1 MDPTT
6 YTALREDALAA
17 LADGQL
23 VRAIEALRS
32 LAEMLREGQVYARL
46 EELRETYDRLLAFFV
61 EGMPDP
67 DRQRMTEQFV
77 CQAYELADVLHRA
90 QRLATADTHYASVHG
105 VLQRMGVAARFADND
120 AVGCSPRQLF
130 EVAWTSDQWTA
141 ADLDAALAV
150 WEADCEDA
158 DLRLPLLVSG
168 VTLSQFYQFDALRL
182 RFLLTAAESP
192 HLAWQARALV
202 GIVLTFL
209 RHSKRIGRYPALIT
223 QTEMLLEKPAVRQG
237 LVDAQLNLLLTLES
251 GRIERSLREDIIPE
265 MMKQVR
271 EAKKNAQRSK
281 DFLAQHL
288 SADELLSDAALNP
301 EWDKDGKPSLFGQK
315 MRELHE
321 MQRKG
326 ADIFMS
332 SFKMFKQNFPF
343 FSVAANWFY
352 PYTTTHP
359 DLKDKTLPAHFD
371 RLFSHANLCDSDR
384 YSMSLLLSQMPMASG
399 PLEGPLGDKLKEA
412 LGSLPEATEE
422 AEDEAKLPDAQLADA
437 LRICIQDMHR
447 FCKLFR
453 HRDKEA
459 DPFTG
464 ELLLTNCPPFDAALS
479 DEETLERLANFTF
492 EEKHYAYALGYLNRL
507 PSTPA
512 RLQKAGY
519 AHQMLGDYAA
529 AIKQYEHALYIE
541 EDSPWTMR
549 QLAICLRLTGEYE
562 RALPYLERLDAEAGE
577 ASTTR
582 LLLLLADTYMRLEQY
597 NRALERLFKAD
608 YLFPGDAQTMRA
620 LAWCSLLTGKYE
632 QAERYYNKLETF
644 SADDLTNLGHLH
656 WLSGNPSAAAQ
667 SYLKSLRQSSPDRP
681 PKDFFAEDATM
692 LSARGITLADQ
703 RLMQD
708 YLYSQ
713 WLMRE

>member
-1 MDPTT
+1 MDSTT

-23 VRAIEALRS
+23 VRAMEALRS
-32 LAEMLREGQVYARL
+32 LAEMLREGQVRARL
-46 EELRETYDRLLAFFV
+46 EELRDTYSRLLAFFV
-61 EGMPDP
+61 QGMHDP

-77 CQAYELADVLHRA
+77 CQTYEMADVLHRA
-90 QRLATADTHYASVHG
+90 QRLAAADTHYASIHG
-105 VLQRMGVAARFADND
+105 VLQRMGVAERFADND
-120 AVGCSPRQLF
+120 LVDCSPRQLF
-130 EVAWTSDQWTA
+130 ESAWTSAQWTP
-141 ADLDAALAV
+141 ADYDAALAL
-150 WEADCEDA
+150 WEADCSDA
-158 DLRLPLLVSG
+158 HLRLPLLLSG
-168 VTLSQFYQFDALRL
+168 VTLAQFYQFDAQRL

-192 HLAWQARALV
+192 QLLWQARALV
-202 GIVLTFL
+202 GIALTYL
-209 RHSKRIGRYPALIT
+209 RHSARIQRYPALMAQT
-223 QTEMLLEKPAVRQG
+223 QLLLEQPSIRQG
-237 LVDAQLNLLLTLES
+237 LVAAQCSLLLTLES

-265 MMKQVR
+265 VMKQVR

-301 EWDKDGKPSLFGQK
+301 EWDKDGKPSVFGQK

-352 PYTTTHP
+352 PYTTDHP
-359 DLKDKTLPAHFD
+359 DLKDKALPAHFD
-371 RLFSHANLCDSDR
+371 RLFSHAGLCDSDR
-384 YSMSLLLSQMPMASG
+384 YSMSLLLAQMPMAGG
-399 PLEGPLGDKLKEA
+399 PLEGPLGDKLKET
-412 LGSLPEATEE
+412 LGSLPEATGE
-422 AEDEAKLPDAQLADA
+422 AEAEAKLPDAQLADA
-437 LRICIQDMHR
+437 LRICIQDMYR

-453 HRDKEA
+453 HRDQAA

-492 EEKHYAYALGYLNRL
+492 EEKHYAYALAYLQRL
-507 PSTPA
+507 PASPSH
-512 RLQKAGY
+512 LQKAGY
-519 AHQMLGDYAA
+519 AHQMLGEYAA
-529 AIKQYEHALYIE
+529 AIEQYEHALYIE
-541 EDSPWTMR
+541 EHSAWTMR
-549 QLAICLRLTGEYE
+549 QLAICLRLTGQYD
-562 RALPYLERLDAEAGE
+562 RALPYLEQLDAEAGE
-577 ASTTR
+577 ATTTR

-597 NRALERLFKAD
+597 DRALERLFKAD
-608 YLFPGDAQTMRA
+608 YLFPGDAQTIRA

-644 SADDLTNLGHLH
+644 SAEDLMNLGHLH
-656 WLSGNPSAAAQ
+656 WLSGNLPAAAD
-667 SYLKSLRQSSPDRP
+667 SYLQCLRQSSPELP
-681 PKDFFAEDATM
+681 PKDFFAEDAAL
-692 LSARGITLADQ
+692 LSDRGIAPADQ

-708 YLYSQ
+708 YLYSE
-713 WLMRE
+713 WLMKE

>member
-1 MDPTT
+1 MDSTT

-32 LAEMLREGQVYARL
+32 LAEMLREGQVRARL
-46 EELRETYDRLLAFFV
+46 EELRETYGRLLAFFV
-61 EGMPDP
+61 EGLHDP

-130 EVAWTSDQWTA
+130 EVAWTSEQWTA
-141 ADLDAALAV
+141 ADYEAALAV
-150 WEADCEDA
+150 WKSESADA
-158 DLRLPLLVSG
+158 HVRLPLLLSG
-168 VTLSQFYQFDALRL
+168 VTLSQFYQFDAQRL

-192 HLAWQARALV
+192 QLLWQARALV
-202 GIVLTFL
+202 GISLTYL
-209 RHSKRIGRYPALIT
+209 CHSPRIQRYPALLAQT
-223 QTEMLLEKPAVRQG
+223 QLLLERPSIRQG
-237 LVDAQLNLLLTLES
+237 LVAAQCSLLLTLES

-265 MMKQVR
+265 VMKQVR
-271 EAKKNAQRSK
+271 EAKKNAQRAK
-281 DFLAQHL
+281 DFLAEHL
-288 SADELLSDAALNP
+288 SADDLLSDAALNP

-326 ADIFMS
+326 ADIFLS
-332 SFKMFKQNFPF
+332 QFKMFKQNFPF

-352 PYTTTHP
+352 PYTTEHP
-359 DLKDKTLPAHFD
+359 ELKDKPLPQHFD
-371 RLFSHANLCDSDR
+371 RLFSHAGLCDSDR

-399 PLEGPLGDKLKEA
+399 PLEGPLGDKMKEA
-412 LGSLPEATEE
+412 IGSLPETEGE
-422 AEDEAKLPDAQLADA
+422 AEAKLPDAQLADA
-437 LRICIQDMHR
+437 LRICIQDLYR

-453 HRDKEA
+453 HRDQEA

-464 ELLLTNCPPFDAALS
+464 ELLLTNCPPFDAALA
-479 DEETLERLANFTF
+479 DEETLDRLANFTF
-492 EEKHYAYALGYLNRL
+492 EEKHYAYALAYLQHL
-507 PSTPA
+507 PASPS

-519 AHQMLGDYAA
+519 AHQMLGEYGA
-529 AIKQYEHALYIE
+529 AIEQYEHALYIE
-541 EDSPWTMR
+541 EHSPWTMR

-577 ASTTR
+577 ASTNR

-597 NRALERLFKAD
+597 DRALERLFKAD

-656 WLSGNPSAAAQ
+656 WLNGNPSAAAQ
-667 SYLKSLRQSSPDRP
+667 SYLKSLRLSSPELP

-708 YLYSQ
+708 YLYAE
-713 WLMRE
+713 WAKKE